1 MLPLLIWAI
10 EEVVEDVAEHKIK
23 SLAGDLKDKILK
35 SAGLDQAEV
44 LADEEAQKL
53 MQSFNISDISQI
65 RAIEANII
73 AKINDNLSK

>member
-1 MLPLLIWAI
+1 MLPLLICAI
-10 EEVVEDVAEHKIK
+10 EEVVEDVAEHEIK

>member
-10 EEVVEDVAEHKIK
+10 EEVVEDVAEHEIK

>member
-1 MLPLLIWAI
+1 MIPLIIWAVKEI
-10 EEVVEDVAEHKIK
+10 AEDIAENEVE
-23 SLAGDLKDKILK
+23 SLAGGLKDKILK
-35 SAGLDQAEV
+35 AAGLDQAEV

>member
-1 MLPLLIWAI
+1 MIPLIIWAVKEI
-10 EEVVEDVAEHKIK
+10 AEDIAENEVE
-23 SLAGDLKDKILK
+23 SLAGGLKDKILK

>member
-10 EEVVEDVAEHKIK
+10 EEVVEDVAEHEIK

-44 LADEEAQKL
+44 LADEEAPKL
-53 MQSFNISDISQI
+53 TQSFNISDISQI

>member
-10 EEVVEDVAEHKIK
+10 EEVVEDVAEHEIK

-53 MQSFNISDISQI
+53 MQFFNISDISQI